1 MLTSTIKSSAEN
13 TVPNTIEHPD
23 NIVTKCAV
31 PFFVVCATATQ
42 RTALAVVVNKNHM
55 RSNKHLTTC

>member
-13 TVPNTIEHPD
+13 TVSNTIDHPD

-42 RTALAVVVNKNHM
+42 RTALAVVVNKKPHAQ
-55 RSNKHLTTC
+55 